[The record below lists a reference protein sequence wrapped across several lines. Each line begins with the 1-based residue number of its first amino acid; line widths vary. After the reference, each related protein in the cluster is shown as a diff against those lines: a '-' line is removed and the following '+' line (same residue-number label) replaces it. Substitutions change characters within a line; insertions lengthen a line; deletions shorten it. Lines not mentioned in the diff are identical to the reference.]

1 MKDRKSS
8 TFRGAA
14 VVAHLQALHA
24 GRDPVRLAMK
34 YRAMRRSFGD
44 FVRGTCSL
52 FYLRAGNVEMPPSPS
67 IWICGDVHLG
77 NFGIY
82 EAEDA
87 CLRFDLNDFDE
98 AGIAPC
104 LLDLLRLLAA
114 LRAAS
119 ADADDGRAM
128 VGTAASR

>member
-1 MKDRKSS
+1 MN
-8 TFRGAA
+8 
-14 VVAHLQALHA
+14 VVLKEPH
-24 GRDPVRLAMK
+24 P
-34 YRAMRRSFGD
+34 
-44 FVRGTCSL
+44 
-52 FYLRAGNVEMPPSPS
+52 FYFRAGDVEMPPSPS
-67 IWICGDVHLG
+67 IWICGDVYLG

-87 CLRFDLNDFDE
+87 GLRFDLNDFDE

-128 VGTAASR
+128 AKHAVRPI